1 MAATY
6 HHGDMDVREQRSTY
20 EFFMGLTKWGSLAVA
35 ALVLFLTL
43 AFCTPTGVGGAVVIS
58 IIVLALG
65 GFALRNRQKSDAG
78 AS

>member
-6 HHGDMDVREQRSTY
+6 HRGDMDVREQRSTY

-35 ALVLFLTL
+35 VLVLFLTL
-43 AFCTPTGVGGAVVIS
+43 AFCTPIGAGAAIVIC

-65 GFALRNRQKSDAG
+65 AGVLRKRQNGKIG
-78 AS
+78 AP